1 MAEFSRPRIRDHGGR
16 WSRAHAAGPLGCAR
30 SWSGMISNNNGA
42 ATVQGTLDSTSPN
55 TPELSLWVRAE
66 DPEGL
71 VSGISLP
78 TFFFIGEEGQ
88 G

>member
-1 MAEFSRPRIRDHGGR
+1 
-16 WSRAHAAGPLGCAR
+16 
-30 SWSGMISNNNGA
+30 MISNNNGA